1 MPEEIYHRLSVFR
14 VLRIKNVHPDVFI
27 YKQSVTGT
35 EHKQGGVQVQYTLV
49 EENIAYT
56 KHIAKHNYNE
66 LEQEHQECTPA
77 DNIAHMKINCFQQ
90 MNK

>member
-1 MPEEIYHRLSVFR
+1 MPEEIYLSLSAFR

-35 EHKQGGVQVQYTLV
+35 EHKQGGVQVQYTFV

-56 KHIAKHNYNE
+56 KHIAKYDYDE
-66 LEQEHQECTPA
+66 LEQEHEECTPA
-77 DNIAHMKINCFQQ
+77 DNIAHMEIDCFQQ
-90 MNK
+90 RNK